1 MEEDLNIKKAKGL
14 LMVEINW
21 LDVLGWQG
29 EELEDLRFVGYSY
42 LKQGLYDT
50 AITFFEALVT
60 LSPTSAYDVQTLGAL
75 YLQKGNNLMALNYL
89 EKALK
94 LDPNHAP
101 SLLNKTKA
109 LLSLGYKK
117 QGLAQAKDLESSQDP
132 AIANQAG
139 ALFQAYS

>member
-1 MEEDLNIKKAKGL
+1 MA
-14 LMVEINW
+14 EINW
-21 LDVLGWQG
+21 LDVLGWKG

-60 LSPTSAYDVQTLGAL
+60 LVPDSAYDVQTLGAL
-75 YLQKGNNLMALNYL
+75 YLQKGNNLMALNYI

-94 LDPNHAP
+94 IDPNHAP
-101 SLLNKTKA
+101 TLLNKTKA

-117 QGLAQAKDLESSQDP
+117 QGLSQAKNLETSEDRTV
-132 AIANQAG
+132 ANQAA